1 LLKFLIASLI
11 FAFRK
16 KFSNKEGLITITEID
31 KRILILFQKVRELLA
46 NEKESIKKKTLAEI
60 KSLEQSRG
68 KINYD
73 S

>member
-1 LLKFLIASLI
+1 MNIV
-11 FAFRK
+11 
-16 KFSNKEGLITITEID
+16 EID
-31 KRILILFQKVRELLA
+31 KRISILFQEVRELLA
-46 NEKESIKKKTLAEI
+46 NEKESIKKTLAEI

>member
-1 LLKFLIASLI
+1 MAIA
-11 FAFRK
+11 
-16 KFSNKEGLITITEID
+16 EID
-31 KRILILFQKVRELLA
+31 KRILILFQKVRKLLA
-46 NEKESIKKKTLAEI
+46 NKKESIKKTLAEI

>member
-31 KRILILFQKVRELLA
+31 KRILILFQKARELLA
-46 NEKESIKKKTLAEI
+46 NEKESIKKKH
-60 KSLEQSRG
+60 
-68 KINYD
+68 
-73 S
+73 

>member
-1 LLKFLIASLI
+1 MYLLDL
-11 FAFRK
+11 
-16 KFSNKEGLITITEID
+16 NKEGLMTIPEID

-46 NEKESIKKKTLAEI
+46 NEKESIKKTLAEI

-68 KINYD
+68 KINYG

>member
-1 LLKFLIASLI
+1 LIASLI

-16 KFSNKEGLITITEID
+16 QFSNKEGLVTITEID

-46 NEKESIKKKTLAEI
+46 NEKESIKKNI
-60 KSLEQSRG
+60 SRN
-68 KINYD
+68 KI

>member
-11 FAFRK
+11 FAFCK

-31 KRILILFQKVRELLA
+31 KRILILFQKVRKLLA
-46 NEKESIKKKTLAEI
+46 NKKESIKKTLAEI

>member
-46 NEKESIKKKTLAEI
+46 NEKESIKKTLAEI

>member
-16 KFSNKEGLITITEID
+16 KSSNKEGLITITEID

-46 NEKESIKKKTLAEI
+46 NEKESIKKTLAEI

>member
-1 LLKFLIASLI
+1 MNIV
-11 FAFRK
+11 
-16 KFSNKEGLITITEID
+16 EID
-31 KRILILFQKVRELLA
+31 KRISILFQEVRELLA
-46 NEKESIKKKTLAEI
+46 NEKESIKKKLAEI

>member
-1 LLKFLIASLI
+1 MNIV
-11 FAFRK
+11 
-16 KFSNKEGLITITEID
+16 EID
-31 KRILILFQKVRELLA
+31 KRISILFQEVRELLA
-46 NEKESIKKKTLAEI
+46 NEKESIKKILAEI

>member
-1 LLKFLIASLI
+1 MAIA
-11 FAFRK
+11 
-16 KFSNKEGLITITEID
+16 EID

-46 NEKESIKKKTLAEI
+46 NEKESIKKTLAEI

-73 S
+73 F

>member
-1 LLKFLIASLI
+1 MTIA
-11 FAFRK
+11 
-16 KFSNKEGLITITEID
+16 EID

-46 NEKESIKKKTLAEI
+46 NEKESIKKTLAEI
-60 KSLEQSRG
+60 KFLERSRG

>member
-1 LLKFLIASLI
+1 MNIV
-11 FAFRK
+11 
-16 KFSNKEGLITITEID
+16 EID
-31 KRILILFQKVRELLA
+31 KRIDILFQEVRELLI
-46 NEKESIKKKTLAEI
+46 NEKESIKKTLAEI

>member
-11 FAFRK
+11 FALRK
-16 KFSNKEGLITITEID
+16 KFSNKEGLMAIAEID

-46 NEKESIKKKTLAEI
+46 NEKESIKKTLAEI

>member
-16 KFSNKEGLITITEID
+16 KFSNKEGLITIAEID

-46 NEKESIKKKTLAEI
+46 NEKESIKKTLAEI
-60 KSLEQSRG
+60 KSFEQSRG

>member
-1 LLKFLIASLI
+1 MLKFLIASLI

-46 NEKESIKKKTLAEI
+46 NEKESIKKTLAEI